1 MKIILLSPLTKDL
14 RDRPIFNL
22 AEQGGGEDLPIT
34 NKSNSSSSQGTEIP
48 LRWDYELDKL
58 RKLIPL
64 RQGKY

>member
-1 MKIILLSPLTKDL
+1 MKIILLSPLTEDL
-14 RDRPIFNL
+14 RVRPIFNL
-22 AEQGGGEDLPIT
+22 AEQGGEEDLHII
-34 NKSNSSSSQGTEIP
+34 NKSDSSSSQGTEIP